1 MSGPQFPPLFEGLAT
16 AGADPLAAA
25 CAEARKGCDA
35 GLVTWDISPAM
46 LRAAIVLAPEVPL
59 REAMVMLPVCGIGF
73 QNALGALAP
82 PEVSVHLG
90 WSGALFVNGGT
101 CGQLTPVASA
111 KDPDAEPDWLV
122 IGLEVT
128 LSRDEEDTGL
138 TPDETDLFTE
148 GCSGIEAVDLLEA
161 WVRHTLVWIDRW
173 SEDGSRPVHSEWQGL
188 AHGLKEETTADG
200 QTGTFLGVDESFGML
215 LQSSEST
222 IIIPLTTT
230 LRDIP

>member
-1 MSGPQFPPLFEGLAT
+1 MSGPQFPPLFTAMAT

-35 GLVTWDISPAM
+35 GLVTWDISPAL

-59 REAMVMLPVCGIGF
+59 REAMIMLPVCGIGF

-90 WSGALFVNGGT
+90 WSGALLVNGGT

-128 LSRDEEDTGL
+128 LSREEEDTGL

-148 GCSGIEAVDLLEA
+148 GCSEIEAADLLEA
-161 WVRHTLVWIDRW
+161 WVRHTLVWINRW
-173 SEDGSRPVHSEWQGL
+173 SEDGTRPVHSEWQGL
-188 AHGLKEETTADG
+188 AQGLNEETTAEG
-200 QTGTFLGVDESFGML
+200 HTGTFLGVDESFGML
-215 LQSSEST
+215 LQSGEST
-222 IIIPLTTT
+222 TIIPLTTT